1 MFSRVVE
8 RELKRKAESWLDE
21 GTDEALRPRQ
31 APKTSLSAVVDNLR
45 QLEEAIPWSNVV
57 SSWEYKQKG
66 FHKRLDEL
74 EANEVPGA
82 VEVCRSLMIDI
93 YGAIKRTAL
102 AGWWDG
108 QRWTDLVGKSAD
120 APAFIDLVEVLT
132 AAVEQHAPPAS
143 WSSIGAGT
151 PLPITQLKQAFS
163 LVKQEGSAE
172 AKAESAG
179 QGLAGGRAKAP
190 GSAGGRAKPP
200 PGWIKLTD
208 NGRLKGYR
216 LREGG
221 KLEGGRLHDSEAE
234 PTSKQEDMQD
244 IKADV
249 PHSVAPCAPSMK
261 REVPP
266 STTSPVAHVPSA
278 KSAGKQRMAF
288 DKAAA
293 LDRAVVG
300 MAADDSDSDEE
311 DESVVRAMALSRTL
325 AADASPTGFAIEDL
339 DDIAPEDAV
348 TRHEEH
354 SADEGEMEVEEE
366 GEEEGEVEV
375 DEDDEDDED
384 DEGDEDVYTVDC
396 ILKAKGAG
404 KNRKYLVKWEGYA
417 ESEATWEPKAN
428 LHPDLVRDFERQQ
441 SSAAGGAEASAADDV
456 RLQIEPIDGDDGSLS
471 ASDDDDGDDGS
482 LSASDDDEYEDD
494 GHEAGG
500 GGGGGASD
508 DDDDDDD
515 DDDFSSDEEYLEE
528 DDDGD
533 VAHER
538 STSRGR
544 ACSRAAGCSRVTT
557 SSRAGVAPLAGSGRG
572 SARRGACG
580 SGRGSAPSQ
589 LALTAPQCSK
599 PTVLDAVWM
608 QIDDESAEGTGRGV
622 AAAPDNSAA
631 TSVMAVDSAF
641 LSSLDAHDQ
650 KLAEEARAKQ
660 KLTLPALARLKEG
673 AAAMKAFLA
682 EQDEATVVAA
692 LAPAVKANVRE
703 AEVAKV
709 RIVQFRALKVRARLR
724 SPFHFEASARRP
736 TCSARLTA
744 TFAHAVRSGA
754 TQVSCECSGS
764 GALRF
769 R

>member
-1 MFSRVVE
+1 
-8 RELKRKAESWLDE
+8 
-21 GTDEALRPRQ
+21 
-31 APKTSLSAVVDNLR
+31 
-45 QLEEAIPWSNVV
+45 VV
-57 SSWEYKQKG
+57 SSWHYKQKG

-74 EANEVPGA
+74 EADEVPGA

-108 QRWTDLVGKSAD
+108 PRWTNLVGESAD
-120 APAFIDLVEVLT
+120 APAFIDLVEVLS
-132 AAVEQHAPPAS
+132 AAVEQHAPPTS

-163 LVKQEGSAE
+163 LVKHEGRAE

-179 QGLAGGRAKAP
+179 QGSASDSSAGGRALAP
-190 GSAGGRAKPP
+190 GSAGGRTKPP

-216 LREGG
+216 RREGG
-221 KLEGGRLHDSEAE
+221 KLIKSLAAAWRLHDSETE

-244 IKADV
+244 VKVEV
-249 PHSVAPCAPSMK
+249 PHSAAPCAPSMK

-266 STTSPVAHVPSA
+266 STTTSAAAHVPSA
-278 KSAGKQRMAF
+278 KSAGKQKMAA

-293 LDRAVVG
+293 LERAVG
-300 MAADDSDSDEE
+300 LAADDSDSDEE
-311 DESVVRAMALSRTL
+311 DASVLRAMALSRSL

-339 DDIAPEDAV
+339 DDMAPEDAGPV
-348 TRHEEH
+348 AATRPEEH
-354 SADEGEMEVEEE
+354 LPEEEGEMEVEEE
-366 GEEEGEVEV
+366 DEVEV
-375 DEDDEDDED
+375 EEDVGEEDEGEEDDGEEDEEDDED
-384 DEGDEDVYTVDC
+384 DEDVYTVDC

-404 KNRKYLVKWEGYA
+404 KNRKYFVKWEGYA
-417 ESEATWEPKAN
+417 ESEATWEPTAN

-441 SSAAGGAEASAADDV
+441 SSAAGGAVASAADDV
-456 RLQIEPIDGDDGSLS
+456 RLQIEPIDGDDGP
-471 ASDDDDGDDGS
+471 

-500 GGGGGASD
+500 GASD
-508 DDDDDDD
+508 DDDDDDEY
-515 DDDFSSDEEYLEE
+515 SSDEEYLEE

-533 VAHER
+533 VAGER
-538 STSRGR
+538 SKSEGR
-544 ACSRAAGCSRVTT
+544 ARSRAAGRCRVTT
-557 SSRAGVAPLAGSGRG
+557 SSRVGVAPRAGSGRG

-599 PTVLDAVWM
+599 PTVLEAAWM

-650 KLAEEARAKQ
+650 KLEEEARAKQ
-660 KLTLPALARLKEG
+660 KLKLPALARLKEG
-673 AAAMKAFLA
+673 AAAMTAFLA
-682 EQDEATVVAA
+682 EQDEATVVAG

-709 RIVQFRALKVRARLR
+709 RIVQFRALKVRAL
-724 SPFHFEASARRP
+724 SLDFPS
-736 TCSARLTA
+736 
-744 TFAHAVRSGA
+744 
-754 TQVSCECSGS
+754 
-764 GALRF
+764 
-769 R
+769 